1 MQILISSSSQQ
12 DLEKVQQLIM
22 YYHVRLE
29 EALQLLKINLTHVP
43 DSEGKV
49 NFRLELDAVQLTG
62 QSITMEEVQ
71 HDLQIATNRVLNR
84 LVRISHRGMIPERAF
99 NMM

>member
-1 MQILISSSSQQ
+1 MQIRISSSSQH

-29 EALQLLKINLTHVP
+29 EVLQLLKITLTRVP

-49 NFRLELDAVQLTG
+49 NFRLELDAIQLTG

-71 HDLQIATNRVLNR
+71 KDLQVATNRALNR
-84 LVRISHRGMIPERAF
+84 LIRMTRRGMIPDRAF